1 MSKTKK
7 IIIFGLMAFLGILL
21 FLLEVFVFQWPNNV
35 LGFIIASVLALSAIF
50 GILGLC
56 SLSAKFRDSLL
67 VFLEFLGWIPPLD

>member
-7 IIIFGLMAFLGILL
+7 IIIFGL
-21 FLLEVFVFQWPNNV
+21 
-35 LGFIIASVLALSAIF
+35 IASVLALSAIF

-67 VFLEFLGWIPPLD
+67 AFLEFLGWIPPLD